1 MKFTQSLSRREFLKL
16 GGMLAGAAMLPKN
29 ALRYARRAQQF
40 SEDANLGRVCV
51 GDIGAWHELKSEP
64 SMDAPKVAT
73 AWRDDV
79 LEIKREVVATT
90 LDYNRYNQRWY
101 ETPNGYIY
109 APMVQPVKFKVN
121 TPVAQLPLDNEG
133 KPGMWVEITQPVVD
147 MELAGSKENASYWI
161 RTAMVPR
168 LYYSQVYWASNIRQ
182 ANGKTQYLLY
192 EKYGALPDS
201 YWVDAEACRP
211 ITAEEIAPIHP
222 DVGDKLIKIDYQNQT
237 LSCLEGNREVYF
249 CEVSTGYKRDGEYL
263 TPGGVHTIWRKLVS
277 VHMSAGGVSE
287 YDSPGIG
294 WTTIFHADGQAIH
307 AVYWH
312 NNFGSALSHGC
323 VNCRPDDAKWIWRWC
338 NPQVNYYP
346 GELTVQGG
354 ANSTKVEVDLGVLG

>member
-1 MKFTQSLSRREFLKL
+1 MSRRDFLKL
-16 GGMLAGAAMLPKN
+16 CGMAAGAMMLPRSKPVFAN
-29 ALRYARRAQQF
+29 RTQQF
-40 SEDANLGRVCV
+40 AEGANLGRVCV
-51 GDIGAWHELKSEP
+51 GDIGAWHEIKTEP
-64 SMDAPKVAT
+64 DMNAPVAAT

-79 LEIKREVVATT
+79 FEIKREVVAKA

-101 ETPNGYIY
+101 EIPAGYIY
-109 APMVQPVKFKVN
+109 APNVQPVSYHVN
-121 TPVAQLPLDNEG
+121 QPLANLPLDNEG
-133 KPGMWVEITQPVVD
+133 QPGLWVEITQPVVD
-147 MELAGSKENASYWI
+147 MELTNAKSSASFWI
-161 RTAMVPR
+161 KSVVSPK
-168 LYYSQVYWASNIRQ
+168 LYYHQVYWASQIRQ
-182 ANGKTQYLLY
+182 VDGKTQYLLW

-211 ITAEEIAPIHP
+211 ITAEEITPIHP
-222 DVGDKLIKIDYQNQT
+222 DVGDKYIRIDYDNQT

-249 CEVSTGYKRDGEYL
+249 CEVSTGYKRDGQYL
-263 TPGGVHTIWRKLVS
+263 TPPGVHTIWRKLVS

-294 WTTIFHADGQAIH
+294 WTTLFHADGQAIH

-323 VNCRPDDAKWIWRWC
+323 VNARPDDAKWIWRWC
-338 NPQVNYYP
+338 NPQVAYYP

-354 ANSTKVEVDLGVLG
+354 ENSTRVEVAMANP